1 MLTTILTINDM
12 EKDKKDTNCWCK
24 VSIAVILAL
33 VLWNIG
39 SWLLALDNQASTI
52 WCKRL
57 IMLLFVICSVLVCCG
72 ISCHNKISKITDEA
86 ITEEKIKRWVKES
99 VNEST
104 EIKADSILDSQL
116 GTINQNISKLNESLH
131 EDLQDVLLT
140 KNTKLKF
147 LQEMAHSIGKDGS
160 AWQDGQV
167 KRFMLCLD
175 AITKTSD
182 KEAKQSDGSDVK
194 TSKSEPSNKS
204 KDCGINTQQN
214 TENIND
220 GK

>member
-1 MLTTILTINDM
+1 M
-12 EKDKKDTNCWCK
+12 EKDKKELCWC
-24 VSIAVILAL
+24 IAWKIVILILAL
-33 VLWNIG
+33 GGI
-39 SWLLALDNQASTI
+39 S
-52 WCKRL
+52 CC
-57 IMLLFVICSVLVCCG
+57 LFVFDDKMTTVLCKIFVIILLIICSVLICCG
-72 ISCHNKISKITDEA
+72 KSCHNKINKITDEA
-86 ITEEKIKRWVKES
+86 ITEEKIKSWVKES
-99 VNEST
+99 VT
-104 EIKADSILDSQL
+104 ETIQIEADKDLSSQL
-116 GTINQNISKLNESLH
+116 EAINRNIIKLNESLH
-131 EDLQDVLLT
+131 DDLQDVLLT
-140 KNTKLKF
+140 KNTNLRF

-182 KEAKQSDGSDVK
+182 KEVKQSDGSDVK

-214 TENIND
+214 TEKTND